1 MIVVAIAAVMIG
13 IPMLTAAGGYSLG
26 RHEVIQR
33 YEDEIAEQ
41 QQTIDA
47 LIPAGIRIVK
57 R

>member
-1 MIVVAIAAVMIG
+1 MILVGLAALMIG
-13 IPMLTAAGGYSLG
+13 FTLAGFAAGYGLG
-26 RHEVIQR
+26 RQEVIQS
-33 YEDEIAEQ
+33 YEDELAVR